1 MEYAEVLSGQDQS
14 GYVQSTFSGSGG
26 AVLGR
31 IVSRVD
37 SVVAQRGM
45 FLFYWNCIML
55 IDIGVLLFEVY
66 QCKIYWLDIDKK
78 KERKHWLSVYGL
90 NDFICSLIKCVV
102 LTEFHLLIDVEVRC
116 LLLAYC
122 QLYCMGITKL
132 NSVAL
137 VRTRTIPTERPPPVG
152 EVSANFCG

>member
-45 FLFYWNCIML
+45 FLFY
-55 IDIGVLLFEVY
+55 
-66 QCKIYWLDIDKK
+66 
-78 KERKHWLSVYGL
+78 
-90 NDFICSLIKCVV
+90 
-102 LTEFHLLIDVEVRC
+102 
-116 LLLAYC
+116 
-122 QLYCMGITKL
+122 
-132 NSVAL
+132 
-137 VRTRTIPTERPPPVG
+137 
-152 EVSANFCG
+152 